1 VEQRLLDEFKA
12 AQMWES
18 MLVEIPVEFSPVEPD
33 HLGGKDLVEVSHVAT
48 APAPSYGSY

>member
-1 VEQRLLDEFKA
+1 VEQRLLDELIKA

-33 HLGGKDLVEVSHVAT
+33 HLVNS
-48 APAPSYGSY
+48 P

>member
-33 HLGGKDLVEVSHVAT
+33 HLSKT
-48 APAPSYGSY
+48 RTPAPV